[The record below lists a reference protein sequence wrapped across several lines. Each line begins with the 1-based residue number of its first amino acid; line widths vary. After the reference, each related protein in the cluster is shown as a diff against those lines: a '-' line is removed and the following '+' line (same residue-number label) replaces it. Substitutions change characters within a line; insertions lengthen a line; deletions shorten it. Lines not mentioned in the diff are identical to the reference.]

1 MIETNDMNFQELRK
15 RHNAL
20 LDHEDELVSEENK
33 EILVLEARKLLEDI
47 RKAGRDIVD
56 EGKRQKLSSY
66 AGHWGLFIYE
76 CQNEYPDTSL
86 EEPEEN
92 LLAAKERQKEE
103 AKSLTAH
110 ERQKE
115 EAKSLSFK
123 NWKFIPTISDFQ
135 GRNEELNTLEKW
147 ITEEG
152 CRLIS
157 ILGMGGIGKTA
168 LAVKLAQNQII
179 QNNFEYFIWVSLR
192 TAPSVEEIIFELIN
206 SISLGKASNLPNDL
220 LEKISLLIS
229 CLKEYRCLILLD
241 NFETILQSPEQI
253 GYQEL
258 LQQVGEV
265 AHKSCMVLTSRR
277 EPVEISLEKSISS
290 IRSLKLEGLP
300 EEIGISILEAKGL
313 TPDENLKKVAEK
325 CSGNPLVLKIAAT
338 EITNKFSGN
347 VPEFLQ
353 KSQFNSV
360 TDLLNSQFKDLSKNE
375 KDIMYWLA
383 ISQDSITQEIL
394 EEDIITNQLK
404 DELTDVIKSLRG
416 RFLIEERIL
425 NLQPVIM
432 EDVIKRLIQEIVE
445 EIKTIRFTILK
456 SHALMKATAKDKYR
470 KSQIKNI
477 IEPIIKNLRDD
488 FGSDENFRS
497 RLLEILKR
505 EQQGYL
511 GENDVYL
518 GGNILNLLCCLE
530 VPLNGYDFSNL
541 TLWQVYFK
549 GTDLSNVNFANSDL
563 SKCVFN
569 DSIGSIS
576 SLAFSPKDS
585 NILATGDFH
594 NNVCIWQVNQG
605 RKEQILVKEKNNK
618 SSHNGLVRTLAF
630 SPSGDAL
637 ISGGE
642 DKLIKLWNME
652 TKEDSKVK
660 VFQGHTKPVWSVAFH
675 PSGSYI
681 ASGSDDKTLKLWNVL
696 TRQCIDT
703 VEAHKETIWSVA
715 FHPNGNYIV
724 TASRDNV
731 VKLWKIKKTNNSDIL
746 SIEGEPYKQREFDDW
761 VRVVKFSPDGK
772 YLAIINDKLIELLDP
787 ETFETLSSLDGLTNL
802 DEHPQKIWSIVFSH
816 SSNILAS
823 AGDAQSIQ
831 ICQLDTHECRLI
843 PLPEGTSRIRTIEF
857 SPDDKMLA
865 IGSEYQTLQV
875 IDVSDQ
881 DLRTLQSKAGG
892 VWSVAF
898 NPTNNKILASGGS
911 DLKVKIWDAEKE
923 QPLPRN
929 LEKHS
934 KWIRCLAFSLDGTI
948 LASASDDMTVILW
961 NLKTDAPPHI
971 LRGHNGWIWSVS
983 FSPDGKIL
991 ASGSDDKTVKLWNV
1005 ETGEPI
1011 TILKGHIDWVWSV
1024 SFSPN
1029 GKYIASCGA
1038 DGIINIWNNNNKT
1051 YTRFKTWKYSNPRIR
1066 AIAFSPDSNKLASCG
1081 DDKKVILWNIEK
1093 WDTEID
1099 APESKLLQEHENR
1112 IRSLAFSPDGK
1123 KLASGSEDK
1132 NIKIW
1137 DFDTDKPIELEGDRH
1152 TQWVLSVA
1160 FSSDNKT
1167 LASGSEDE
1175 TIKLWDVKTGRFIK
1189 TLKDKSPYQEMNIT
1203 GVKGLTE
1210 AQKITLKALGANDY
1224 NE

>member
-1 MIETNDMNFQELRK
+1 MSQSNNIKFQQLRQ
-15 RHNAL
+15 RHIDL
-20 LDHEDELVSEENK
+20 LEREDELISEDKK
-33 EILVLEARKLLEDI
+33 EKLVVEAESLLEGI
-47 RKAGRDIVD
+47 IEAGRDIVD
-56 EGKRQKLSSY
+56 EGRRQILSSY
-66 AGHWGLFIYE
+66 AEHWGLFIY
-76 CQNEYPDTSL
+76 QNKNLYPNTSL
-86 EEPEEN
+86 RKLETN
-92 LLAAKERQKEE
+92 LLEIQEKPAKE
-103 AKSLTAH
+103 T
-110 ERQKE
+110 
-115 EAKSLSFK
+115 KSLSFK
-123 NWKFIPTISDFQ
+123 NWTFLPTTSDFQ
-135 GRNEELNTLEKW
+135 GRNKELNILEKW

-179 QNNFEYFIWVSLR
+179 QKNFEYFIWVSLR

-220 LEKISLLIS
+220 REQISLLIS

-277 EPVEISLEKSISS
+277 EPVEIPLERSISS

-313 TPDENLKKVAEK
+313 TLDENLKKVAEK

-347 VPEFLQ
+347 VSEFLQ
-353 KSQFNSV
+353 KSQFNSL
-360 TDLLNSQFKDLSKNE
+360 TDLLNSQFNDLSKNE

-416 RFLIEERIL
+416 RFLIEEEEGTL

-432 EDVIKRLIQEIVE
+432 EDILKRLIQEIFN
-445 EIKTIRFTILK
+445 EITTTSFTILK
-456 SHALMKATAKDKYR
+456 SHSLMQATAKDRYR
-470 KSQIKNI
+470 NSQIKNI
-477 IEPIIKNLRDD
+477 IEPIINNLKIHFSSDKNHSSSDVDISDIKKLESHLIKTLNKERD
-488 FGSDENFRS
+488 
-497 RLLEILKR
+497 
-505 EQQGYL
+505 QQG
-511 GENDVYL
+511 YL
-518 GGNILNLLCCLE
+518 GGNILNLLCCLDI
-530 VPLNGYDFSNL
+530 PLNSYDFSSL

-585 NILATGDFH
+585 NILATADFH

-605 RKEQILVKEKNNK
+605 RKEQILVTEKNNK
-618 SSHNGLVRTLAF
+618 SSHDGLVRTLAF

-923 QPLPRN
+923 QPLLRN

-1175 TIKLWDVKTGRFIK
+1175 TIKLWEVKNGRLIK

-1224 NE
+1224 SE

>member
-1 MIETNDMNFQELRK
+1 MSQSNNIKFQQLRQ
-15 RHNAL
+15 RHIDL
-20 LDHEDELVSEENK
+20 LEREDELISEDKK
-33 EILVLEARKLLEDI
+33 EKLVVEAESLLEGI
-47 RKAGRDIVD
+47 IEAGRDIVD
-56 EGKRQKLSSY
+56 EGRRQILSSY
-66 AGHWGLFIYE
+66 AEHWGLFIY
-76 CQNEYPDTSL
+76 QNKNLYPNTSL
-86 EEPEEN
+86 RKLETN
-92 LLAAKERQKEE
+92 LLEIQEKPAKE
-103 AKSLTAH
+103 T
-110 ERQKE
+110 
-115 EAKSLSFK
+115 KSLSFK
-123 NWKFIPTISDFQ
+123 NWTFLPTTSDFQ
-135 GRNEELNTLEKW
+135 GRNKELNILEKW

-179 QNNFEYFIWVSLR
+179 QKNFEYFIWVSLR

-220 LEKISLLIS
+220 REQISLLIS

-277 EPVEISLEKSISS
+277 EPVEIPLERSISS

-313 TPDENLKKVAEK
+313 TLDENLKKVAEK

-347 VPEFLQ
+347 VSEFLQ
-353 KSQFNSV
+353 KSQFNSL
-360 TDLLNSQFKDLSKNE
+360 TDLLNSQFNDLSKNE

-416 RFLIEERIL
+416 RFLIEEEEGTL

-432 EDVIKRLIQEIVE
+432 EDILKRLIQEIFN
-445 EIKTIRFTILK
+445 EITTTSFTILK
-456 SHALMKATAKDKYR
+456 SHSLMQATAKDRYR
-470 KSQIKNI
+470 NSQIKNI
-477 IEPIIKNLRDD
+477 IEPIINNLKIHFSSDKNHSSSDVDISDIKKLESHLIKTLNKERD
-488 FGSDENFRS
+488 
-497 RLLEILKR
+497 
-505 EQQGYL
+505 QQG
-511 GENDVYL
+511 YL
-518 GGNILNLLCCLE
+518 GGNILNLLCCLDI
-530 VPLNGYDFSNL
+530 PLNSYDFSSL

-585 NILATGDFH
+585 NILATADFH

-605 RKEQILVKEKNNK
+605 RKEQILVTEKNNK
-618 SSHNGLVRTLAF
+618 SSHDGLVRTLAF

-652 TKEDSKVK
+652 AKEDSKVK

-696 TRQCIDT
+696 TGQCINT
-703 VEAHKETIWSVA
+703 VEAHKESIWSVA

-724 TASRDNV
+724 TASRDKV
-731 VKLWKIKKTNNSDIL
+731 VKLWKIKKTNNSENL
-746 SIEGEPYKQREFDDW
+746 SIESKPYKQLEFDDW

-772 YLAIINDKLIELLDP
+772 YLAIINDKLIKLLDP
-787 ETFETLSSLDGLTNL
+787 ETFETLSFL

-923 QPLPRN
+923 QPLLRN

-934 KWIRCLAFSLDGTI
+934 KWIRCLAFSPDGTI
-948 LASASDDMTVILW
+948 LASASDDKTVILW
-961 NLKTDAPPHI
+961 NLKTYAPPHI

-1011 TILKGHIDWVWSV
+1011 TILEGHKDWVWSV

-1038 DGIINIWNNNNKT
+1038 DGIINIWNNKT
-1051 YTRFKTWKYSNPRIR
+1051 YTIFKTWKYSNPRIR
-1066 AIAFSPDSNKLASCG
+1066 AITFSPDSNKLASCG

-1093 WDTEID
+1093 WDTKKD

-1132 NIKIW
+1132 TIKIW
-1137 DFDTDKPIELEGDRH
+1137 DFDTDKAIEFEGNRH
-1152 TQWVLSVA
+1152 TQSVLSVA

-1175 TIKLWDVKTGRFIK
+1175 TIKLWEVKNGRLIK

-1224 NE
+1224 SE

>member
-696 TRQCIDT
+696 TGQCINT
-703 VEAHKETIWSVA
+703 VEAHKESIWSVA

-724 TASRDNV
+724 TASRDNA
-731 VKLWKIKKTNNSDIL
+731 VKLWKINNNSENL
-746 SIEGEPYKQREFDDW
+746 SIEGEPYKQLEFDDYDW

-772 YLAIINDKLIELLDP
+772 YLAIVNDKLIKLLDP
-787 ETFETLSSLDGLTNL
+787 ETFETLSFL

-823 AGDAQSIQ
+823 AGDAQNIQ
-831 ICQLDTHECRLI
+831 ICQLDTRECRLI
-843 PLPEGTSRIRTIEF
+843 PLPEGTSRIRGIEF
-857 SPDDKMLA
+857 SSDDKMLA
-865 IGSEYQTLQV
+865 IGSEYQTLQI

-881 DLRTLQSKAGG
+881 DLRTLQAKAGG

-911 DLKVKIWDAEKE
+911 DLKVKIWDAEQE
-923 QPLPRN
+923 QHLPRN
-929 LEKHS
+929 LEGHS
-934 KWIRCLAFSLDGTI
+934 KWIRCLAFSPDGTI

-961 NLKTDAPPHI
+961 NLKTGARHI
-971 LRGHNGWIWSVS
+971 LSGHNGWIWSVS

-1005 ETGEPI
+1005 ETGKIIKNLEE
-1011 TILKGHIDWVWSV
+1011 HRDWVWSV

-1038 DGIINIWNNNNKT
+1038 DGTINIWNTKT
-1051 YTRFKTWKYSNPRIR
+1051 YEIFKTWKYSNPRIR

-1175 TIKLWDVKTGRFIK
+1175 TIKLWDVKTGRLIK

>member
-1 MIETNDMNFQELRK
+1 MSQSDNIKFQQLRQ
-15 RHNAL
+15 RHITL
-20 LDHEDELVSEENK
+20 LDREDELVSKDKK
-33 EILVLEARKLLEDI
+33 EKLVVEAESLLDEI
-47 RKAGRDIVD
+47 IETGRDIVD
-56 EGKRQKLSSY
+56 EGRRQILSSY
-66 AGHWGLFIYE
+66 AEHWGLFIYL
-76 CQNEYPDTSL
+76 NTNLYPNTSL
-86 EEPEEN
+86 FKAEGRKLETN
-92 LLAAKERQKEE
+92 LLEIQEKPEKE
-103 AKSLTAH
+103 T
-110 ERQKE
+110 
-115 EAKSLSFK
+115 KSLSFK
-123 NWKFIPTISDFQ
+123 NWTFLPTISDFQ
-135 GRNEELNTLEKW
+135 GRNKELNILEKW

-157 ILGMGGIGKTA
+157 ILGIGGIGKTA

-229 CLKEYRCLILLD
+229 CLKEHRCLILLD
-241 NFETILQSPEQI
+241 NFETIFQSPEQI

-277 EPVEISLEKSISS
+277 KPVEISLEKSISS
-290 IRSLKLEGLP
+290 IRSLNLGGLP
-300 EEIGISILEAKGL
+300 EDIGIKILEAKGL
-313 TPDENLKKVAEK
+313 TIDENLKKVAKK
-325 CSGNPLVLKIAAT
+325 CSGNPLILKIAAT
-338 EITNKFSGN
+338 EIKNKFSGN
-347 VPEFLQ
+347 VPEFLE

-445 EIKTIRFTILK
+445 EIKTIRFTIFK

-511 GENDVYL
+511 GENDGYL

-530 VPLNGYDFSNL
+530 VPLNGNDFSKL

-594 NNVCIWQVNQG
+594 NNVCIWKVNQG
-605 RKEQILVKEKNNK
+605 RKEQILLEENNNK
-618 SSHNGLVRTLAF
+618 SSHDGLVRTLTF

-642 DKLIKLWNME
+642 DKLIKIWNMK
-652 TKEDSKVK
+652 TKDDSNAK

-703 VEAHKETIWSVA
+703 VQAHKETIWSVA

-724 TASRDNV
+724 TASRDKV
-731 VKLWKIKKTNNSDIL
+731 VKLWKIKKTNNSENL
-746 SIEGEPYKQREFDDW
+746 SIESKPYKQREFDDW

-772 YLAIINDKLIELLDP
+772 YLAIINDKLIKLLDP
-787 ETFETLSSLDGLTNL
+787 ETFETLSPLDGLPNL

-923 QPLPRN
+923 QPLLRN

-934 KWIRCLAFSLDGTI
+934 KWIRCLAFSPDGTI
-948 LASASDDMTVILW
+948 LASASDDKTVILW
-961 NLKTDAPPHI
+961 NLKTYAPPHI

-1011 TILKGHIDWVWSV
+1011 TILEGHKDWVWSV

-1038 DGIINIWNNNNKT
+1038 DGIINIWNNKT
-1051 YTRFKTWKYSNPRIR
+1051 YTIFKTWKYSNPRIR
-1066 AIAFSPDSNKLASCG
+1066 AITFSPDSNKLASCG

-1137 DFDTDKPIELEGDRH
+1137 DFDTDKPMELEGDRH

-1175 TIKLWDVKTGRFIK
+1175 TIKLWDVKTGRLMK
-1189 TLKDKSPYQEMNIT
+1189 TLKYKSPYQEMNIT